1 MFGYTGTG
9 TVRVDSNQISTSARP
24 GTNSRRNKNP
34 RGPAPV
40 CARPSRETATAGTTL
55 RATLVQFAVYFG
67 LLRVHSASSR
77 GSQLGMQL
85 AWTGARATAL
95 RDALG
100 LTQRRFA
107 QKSGVGL
114 STVKKWR
121 AEGDTVLNT
130 NSAGIMNT
138 LLARATPE
146 QRERFIVSIDPT
158 DADTVVAQWPPEMWT
173 AEATEVAADLT
184 REDLMIDRRKVG
196 RALLGVVAGAPLLE
210 PLERWLRSTP
220 DILKVP
226 GRARPGIGLEEV
238 EQLRTTARVFRAWD
252 DQHGGGLRRKAVVGQ
267 LAEVNELLTE
277 SHPPEIRRELAATMA
292 ELAETA
298 AMMSWDSGHQRLAQR
313 YYALAVRAAREADD
327 RAFAAVVLAGM
338 ARQLL
343 SLQQPGDALELV
355 RLAQDYAA
363 GHITPTTEAMLFTR
377 EAWAYGQLGR
387 QTAFQHS
394 CDKAHAAF
402 ADSDH
407 SMDPD
412 WIRYFDSAELAGTI
426 GGRLLDIARRD
437 GDRAT
442 ASEAAGYIGR
452 AIASRR
458 PGRRRSAA
466 LDQLGMVEARIIE
479 GELEEACRVG
489 HNALQVVEQTA
500 SDRVAKKLA
509 RVYNRTG
516 QFATVGAVVEL
527 RERMRPLVAAT
538 A

>member
-1 MFGYTGTG
+1 M
-9 TVRVDSNQISTSARP
+9 
-24 GTNSRRNKNP
+24 
-34 RGPAPV
+34 
-40 CARPSRETATAGTTL
+40 
-55 RATLVQFAVYFG
+55 
-67 LLRVHSASSR
+67 
-77 GSQLGMQL
+77 GMQI
-85 AWTGARATAL
+85 AWTGAQVTAL

-121 AEGDTVLNT
+121 AEGDTVLNAS
-130 NSAGIMNT
+130 SASIMDT

-146 QRERFIVSIDPT
+146 QRERFTENINPAST
-158 DADTVVAQWPPEMWT
+158 DAVVAQWPPDMWT
-173 AEATEVAADLT
+173 AEATVVAADLT
-184 REDLMIDRRKVG
+184 REDLMIDRRMISRV
-196 RALLGVVAGAPLLE
+196 LLGVVAGAPLLE
-210 PLERWLRSTP
+210 PLERWLRSAP
-220 DILKVP
+220 DTLKVP
-226 GRARPGIGLEEV
+226 GRARPGIGMQEV
-238 EQLRTTARVFRAWD
+238 EELRNAARVFRAWD

-292 ELAETA
+292 QLAETA

-338 ARQLL
+338 VRQLL
-343 SLQQPGDALELV
+343 SLKQPADALELV
-355 RLAQDYAA
+355 RLAQDYAG
-363 GHITPTTEAMLFTR
+363 GHLTPTTEAMLFTR

-387 QTAFQHS
+387 PTAFHS
-394 CDKAHAAF
+394 TCDRAHAAF

-407 SMDPD
+407 SIDPD

-437 GDRAT
+437 GDRVT
-442 ASEAAGYIGR
+442 ASEAAEYIGR
-452 AIASRR
+452 AIESRR

-466 LDQLGMVEARIIE
+466 LDQLGMVEARLIE
-479 GELEEACRVG
+479 GELEEACRIG
-489 HNALQVVEQTA
+489 HTALQVVEQTA
-500 SDRVAKKLA
+500 SDRVARKLA

-516 QFATVGAVVEL
+516 QFAMVGAVVEL
-527 RERMRPLVAAT
+527 RERMWPLVAAT